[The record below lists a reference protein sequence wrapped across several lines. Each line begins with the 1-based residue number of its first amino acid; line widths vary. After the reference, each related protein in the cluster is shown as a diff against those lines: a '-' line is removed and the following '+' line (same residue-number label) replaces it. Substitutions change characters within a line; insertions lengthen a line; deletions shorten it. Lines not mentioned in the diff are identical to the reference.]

1 MPGEGNVSE
10 MYLKCM
16 DICHVPA
23 KPGST
28 GRQPRQQFG
37 AQACDP
43 VSASYCLL
51 TSGKSRLLSE
61 PPFPGGKIGTK
72 Q

>member
-1 MPGEGNVSE
+1 M
-10 MYLKCM
+10 
-16 DICHVPA
+16 PA

-37 AQACDP
+37 AEAWDP

-51 TSGKSRLLSE
+51 ISGKSRLLSE